1 MNYYFSGIGD
11 GTGKYIK
18 FATSFVTHR
27 LLSCHGPYV
36 SFAHRWL
43 KDTLELGCG
52 KSQTILL
59 DSGAFTAWNQ
69 GHPTTLDALLP
80 VYSDFIKK
88 YLDHVENIW
97 LINLDKI
104 PGTPGTDPTQV
115 EIAEAIH
122 ESDENYRVLVDT
134 FGPRVLPVFHQ
145 GESNAR
151 LFEVDAMSEYV
162 CISPRNDVGERHR
175 VAWSREV
182 HEVLPAG
189 KMTHGLA
196 TTGFLMMTTVPWFSV
211 DSAAWVSVCSYGGVI
226 VLLGDTMHIL
236 GVTPESPTR
245 FKLEAHF
252 DTLNEHSRA
261 VVLDRLHQ
269 IDMTPEHVA
278 NFLSARLV
286 FTMNEIQKWVDTKC
300 RVDHKLMPNL
310 WDL

>member
-1 MNYYFSGIGD
+1 
-11 GTGKYIK
+11 
-18 FATSFVTHR
+18 
-27 LLSCHGPYV
+27 
-36 SFAHRWL
+36 
-43 KDTLELGCG
+43 
-52 KSQTILL
+52 
-59 DSGAFTAWNQ
+59 
-69 GHPTTLDALLP
+69 
-80 VYSDFIKK
+80 
-88 YLDHVENIW
+88 
-97 LINLDKI
+97 
-104 PGTPGTDPTQV
+104 
-115 EIAEAIH
+115 
-122 ESDENYRVLVDT
+122 
-134 FGPRVLPVFHQ
+134 VLPVFHQ